1 MDDLQIGERQE
12 IESNQTLRQG
22 EEVKVEGKRL
32 RVEAKKKLEIIQELR
47 SKEDYHAEPVRIH
60 FKSDWHRM
68 NLKLKTMKIP
78 LIDRE
83 EKFQRMIENL
93 SDLISG
99 SNDDDNDYEGE
110 GENVED
116 DDEKDQVDKKAREF
130 LDEVYKDPRGCIN
143 QFGVYRILF
152 PKSFNFQKAEISG
165 KDSRIELHNK
175 YLRELKSLQG
185 AALNDEEEEEEERRE
200 FLATRL
206 KTWVIMIIGGGHF
219 AGMVVLVLPKLKRV
233 TFHFHTTRRK
243 EGRSQSTHNTGG
255 KGVAKSAGA
264 NLRRYNKQA
273 LEKDIPGLLETLNLS
288 RNDPRT
294 RSLPF

>member
-116 DDEKDQVDKKAREF
+116 DDEKDQVDKKVEENIDFSRNTYNNSTGGENSTNGRDGW
-130 LDEVYKDPRGCIN
+130 LRVISKRVLN
-143 QFGVYRILF
+143 NL
-152 PKSFNFQKAEISG
+152 SSNISG
-165 KDSRIELHNK
+165 KSMGIGLMGKMIASVWGTTKRAEQMEELVLCVLVGEFWRLLELSQAINRAAVEEIV
-175 YLRELKSLQG
+175 LGTVRELGTLRMEDK
-185 AALNDEEEEEEERRE
+185 EE
-200 FLATRL
+200 A
-206 KTWVIMIIGGGHF
+206 
-219 AGMVVLVLPKLKRV
+219 
-233 TFHFHTTRRK
+233 
-243 EGRSQSTHNTGG
+243 
-255 KGVAKSAGA
+255 
-264 NLRRYNKQA
+264 
-273 LEKDIPGLLETLNLS
+273 
-288 RNDPRT
+288 
-294 RSLPF
+294 